1 MSRRPR
7 VLNAEPWE
15 YSPRA
20 RRVLERFAD
29 VEDGPVDRAA
39 LVERAR
45 AVDALIVRLGHRVDA
60 EVLGRPS
67 RLQAVVT
74 ATTGLDHVDLGA
86 AEAAGVAVLSL
97 RGERAF
103 LEGIRAT
110 VEHTF
115 ALLLTLL
122 RRTHRASAHVE
133 AGGWERDRFRGHE
146 LAGRTLGIVGLGR
159 IGTAVAELGT
169 AFRMPVLAYDP
180 FREGWPGTVE
190 RASSLADLL
199 GRAQV
204 LSLHVPLADETRNL
218 IGSNELGL
226 LPEGAFVINTA
237 RGGVLDEDALLAALD
252 TGRLGGAALDVLQ
265 GEEEGRPLR
274 PALLERARGGDR
286 LVVTPHIGGA
296 TWESME
302 KTEVFMAEKLE
313 AALMGAAAGK
323 EGA

>member
-122 RRTHRASAHVE
+122 RRTHRASAHV
-133 AGGWERDRFRGHE
+133 
-146 LAGRTLGIVGLGR
+146 
-159 IGTAVAELGT
+159 
-169 AFRMPVLAYDP
+169 
-180 FREGWPGTVE
+180 
-190 RASSLADLL
+190 
-199 GRAQV
+199 
-204 LSLHVPLADETRNL
+204 
-218 IGSNELGL
+218 
-226 LPEGAFVINTA
+226 
-237 RGGVLDEDALLAALD
+237 
-252 TGRLGGAALDVLQ
+252 
-265 GEEEGRPLR
+265 
-274 PALLERARGGDR
+274 
-286 LVVTPHIGGA
+286 
-296 TWESME
+296 
-302 KTEVFMAEKLE
+302 
-313 AALMGAAAGK
+313 
-323 EGA
+323 